1 MPSPANTTL
10 SRLLRS
16 HARSMPH
23 RPAFTQLLDGER
35 EERQLDWLSLD
46 RRVDAAAEALRQRTQ
61 RGDRVLIVLPPDLD
75 YIVAVLGCARAGIV
89 AVPVYP
95 PDAANPSR
103 GVAQILGVIQDAGAV
118 IGFTASQLRPLTELI
133 DTAGAVI
140 DWIEIEQAAETTPL
154 DEENH
159 ADDLAILLYTSG
171 STGTPKGVMLSHR
184 NLLQAACAMSE
195 DAGLNT
201 DTVFALWLPLYHVS
215 GLFSTIVL
223 PLWNGAQM
231 VFFSPRLF
239 VERPVRWLEAIS
251 RYRAT
256 LSGSPTFAYELIVRT
271 TKAEDLS
278 GLDLSC
284 LQTMVVGGEAVL
296 ASTLDAFTELLAPL
310 GLQREAIYT
319 MFGLTEAAMISTGGG
334 KLQGYKPHNINSEA
348 LASGRIVASNAT
360 SGTRLLVGSGHPL
373 PGVSVAIVDTTRFER
388 LGYDA
393 IGEIWIAGDSVAQGY
408 WNRPELTEAT
418 FRACL
423 NDGEGPFLRTGDVG
437 YWHDGQLH
445 ITGRLKEIIIIRGI
459 NHYPEDIETSIRQ
472 ADPSLAQISCAAFAV
487 EREDREELAV
497 AVELPPL
504 EKAEAQVLS
513 ERIRRCIA
521 IDHGIQV
528 SALAFCRP
536 AELPRTNTGKL
547 QRRRCAEQ
555 LEAGIWP
562 LSADGQ
568 QAAVCVPAL
577 PEATAERLRH
587 LVAHHLQIAPDD
599 VPLNQPVAG
608 LGFDSIQM
616 VSLIL
621 DIRDIFGTTVQAARI
636 YQASGLAELAAF
648 LDGTAAPEADGVDA
662 NHDAV
667 LDAVVCSDRLI
678 AQSAEITAILLTG
691 ATGFLGGYLLQDLL
705 RETQATLYCLV
716 RAADAK
722 TAGTRLAAALKAVGI
737 EESVWTG
744 RVQAVVGDLNAPK
757 LGLAPTTWD
766 MLSNHVDVIYHNG
779 AAVDFIAPYSALRN
793 INVGATLECLRLATS
808 QRLKALHF
816 TSTLAVFNGPDRIGM
831 SQLGETD
838 RFMLAE
844 QVSGGYARS
853 KWVSEALLSQAASR
867 GVPVTVHRAGFVIG
881 DSLTGRWNT
890 EDFLC
895 RLIKGSIQLGVYPDI
910 DLDLVMAP
918 ADYISR
924 AIVALSAQALPSG
937 SVFHLI
943 APRPLALRQMMAW
956 VAEAGWPL
964 KSIPYGRW
972 QSLLTDALPT
982 DNALYPV
989 LPFLTE
995 ALTNDGRTLIDLFI
1009 DPDRP
1014 VFTDTATRAQLSVSG
1029 PSCPP
1034 IEQALFV
1041 RALDWF
1047 TQIGF
1052 LPSDLRRKI

>member
-1 MPSPANTTL
+1 MLSPANTTL

-23 RPAFTQLLDGER
+23 RSAFIQLLDGER

-46 RRVDAAAEALRQRTQ
+46 RRVDAVAAALRQRAQ

-75 YIVAVLGCARAGIV
+75 YIVAVLGCARAGMV

-103 GVAQILGVIQDAGAV
+103 GVAQILGVVQDAGTA
-118 IGFTASQLRPLTELI
+118 IGFTSSQLRPLTELI

-140 DWIEIEQAAETTPL
+140 DWIEVEQVAESEPL
-154 DEENH
+154 DEDNH

-184 NLLQAACAMSE
+184 NLLQAACAMSQ
-195 DAGLNT
+195 DAGLNA

-215 GLFSTIVL
+215 GLFSIIIL

-271 TKAEDLS
+271 ARAEDLA

-296 ASTLDAFTELLAPL
+296 ASTLYAFAERLAPL
-310 GLQREAIYT
+310 GLRREVIYT

-334 KLQGYKPHNINSEA
+334 KLQGYKPHSINSEA
-348 LASGRIVASNAT
+348 LASGRIVESDAT
-360 SGTRLLVGSGHPL
+360 SGARLLVGSGHPL
-373 PGVSVAIVDTTRFER
+373 PGISVAVVDTDRFER
-388 LGYDA
+388 VSYDA
-393 IGEIWIAGDSVAQGY
+393 VGEIWIAGDSVAQGY
-408 WNRPELTEAT
+408 WNRPELTETT

-423 NDGEGPFLRTGDVG
+423 KNGEGPFLRTGDVG

-459 NHYPEDIETSIRQ
+459 NHYPEDIEASIRQ
-472 ADPSLAQISCAAFAV
+472 ADPRLAQVSCAAFAV
-487 EREDREELAV
+487 EREGREVLAV
-497 AVELPPL
+497 ALEHPSL
-504 EKAEAQVLS
+504 EKAEARILS
-513 ERIRRCIA
+513 EKIRRRIA

-528 SALAFCRP
+528 SALAFCRSS
-536 AELPRTNTGKL
+536 ELPRTNTGKL

-555 LEAGIWP
+555 LDAGAWQLP
-562 LSADGQ
+562 ADGQ

-577 PEATAERLRH
+577 PKETAERLRH
-587 LVAHHLQIAPDD
+587 LAARHLQTAPDD
-599 VPLNQPVAG
+599 VPLHQPISG
-608 LGFDSIQM
+608 LGLDSIQV

-621 DIRDIFGTTVQAARI
+621 DIRDVFGTTVQAARI

-648 LDGTAAPEADGVDA
+648 LDGDAAPEADGTDA
-662 NHDAV
+662 NRDAV
-667 LDAVVCSDRLI
+667 LDAVIRPDRLMLP
-678 AQSAEITAILLTG
+678 SAEITAILLTG
-691 ATGFLGGYLLQDLL
+691 ATGFLGGYLLRDLL

-716 RAADAK
+716 RAADDKA
-722 TAGTRLAAALKAVGI
+722 AGTRLAAALKAVGI
-737 EESVWTG
+737 EESAWTG

-757 LGLAPTTWD
+757 LGLATTTWD
-766 MLSNHVDVIYHNG
+766 MLSDHVDAIYHNG
-779 AAVDFIAPYSALRN
+779 AAVDFIAPYSSLRD
-793 INVGATLECLRLATS
+793 INVGATLECLRFATS

-831 SQLGETD
+831 SHLGETD
-838 RFMLAE
+838 RFMPAE

-853 KWVSEALLSQAASR
+853 KWVSEALLAQAAGR
-867 GVPVTVHRAGFVIG
+867 GIPVTVHRAGFVIG

-918 ADYISR
+918 ADYVSR
-924 AIVALSAQALPSG
+924 AIVALSAQTLPAG

-943 APRPLALRQMMAW
+943 APRTVALRQMMAW

-964 KSIPYGRW
+964 KPIPYGRW
-972 QSLLTDALPT
+972 QSLLTSALPT
-982 DNALYPV
+982 GNALYPV

-995 ALTNDGRTLIDLFI
+995 ALTDDGRTLIDLFI
-1009 DPDRP
+1009 DPGRP
-1014 VFTDTATRAQLSVSG
+1014 VFTDAATRARLYAG
-1029 PSCPP
+1029 GTSCPP
-1034 IEQALFV
+1034 IEQALFA
-1041 RALDWF
+1041 RTLDWF
-1047 TQIGF
+1047 TRTGF
-1052 LPSDLRRKI
+1052 LPLDLRRKT